1 MKTWV
6 AVGAVL
12 LAATPAFAQQTQQ
25 DDPVERSV
33 QRLKDQLTLTD
44 EQVTKVRD
52 IVKKERDDVKA
63 VLTDAQKTTY
73 DQAGGGRGNRAPGG
87 NNNNAPGGAG
97 GNNAFGNFRGWL
109 PPTNDLKTSL
119 TLTDDQVTKIN
130 EIRDAVRQEMRSFFQ
145 NRGRGNGGAQNLGD
159 QFTAFQEKSKEETS
173 KKIKDLLTDEQK
185 PKFDEAV
192 KAFAAS
198 QPAPGQGTG
207 GFGNR
212 GGTVD
217 ERAARIMENL
227 KIEDAK
233 EADAVKALIK
243 KVMEATDK
251 LDSYQRETRTKIDDI
266 AKNKEL
272 SDAAVGDKIGEIL
285 KGHVDLEK
293 EVAAARKALTEVVNN
308 RQELELLR
316 RGILR

>member
-6 AVGAVL
+6 AVGAVI
-12 LAATPAFAQQTQQ
+12 LAAAPAFAQQQQ
-25 DDPVERSV
+25 EDPVERSV

-44 EQVTKVRD
+44 EQVSKVRD
-52 IVKKERDDVKA
+52 IVKKEREDVKA

-73 DQAGGGRGNRAPGG
+73 DQGGGRGNRPGG
-87 NNNNAPGGAG
+87 NNNNGGNAPGANGFAG
-97 GNNAFGNFRGWL
+97 FRGGAWL
-109 PPTNDLKTSL
+109 PATNDLKTSL
-119 TLTDDQVTKIN
+119 SLTDDQVTKIN
-130 EIRDAVRQEMRSFFQ
+130 EIRDAVRQEMRTFFQ
-145 NRGRGNGGAQNLGD
+145 NRGRGNGGNQNLAE
-159 QFTAFQEKSKEETS
+159 QYNAFQEKSKEETS

-185 PKFDEAV
+185 PKFDEAL
-192 KAFAAS
+192 KAFAAN
-198 QPAPGQGTG
+198 QPAPGA

-217 ERAARIMENL
+217 ERAGRVMENL

-233 EADAVKALIK
+233 EADAVKALVK
-243 KVMEATDK
+243 KVLEAVDK
-251 LDSYQRETRTKIDDI
+251 LDGYQRETRTKIDEI
-266 AKNKEL
+266 SKNKDL

-293 EVAAARKALTEVVNN
+293 EVAAARKALTEVVSN